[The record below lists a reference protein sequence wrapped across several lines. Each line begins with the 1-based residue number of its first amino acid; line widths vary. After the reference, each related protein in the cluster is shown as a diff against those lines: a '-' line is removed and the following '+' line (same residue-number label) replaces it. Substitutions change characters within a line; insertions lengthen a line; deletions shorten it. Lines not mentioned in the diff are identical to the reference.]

1 MGKEKKG
8 PKSEREYAE
17 EIRATVLDERR
28 DDIVIIFIPSHDR
41 KQRKL
46 NNQEFWAAG
55 GLKLFC
61 DLYGGAT
68 SFRAFRGVW
77 KSDDG
82 TDLYDE
88 PIMIQSLAKRE
99 NVVDEKRLEL
109 LVAFARDM
117 GSQTNQESVGLI
129 VNDVM
134 HYIYV

>member
-8 PKSEREYAE
+8 PKTEQDYAE
-17 EIRATVLDERR
+17 EIRAAVLEERR

-68 SFRAFRGVW
+68 AFKAFRGIW

-88 PIMIQSLAKRE
+88 PFMIQSLAKRE
-99 NVVDEKRLEL
+99 NVVDEKGLEM
-109 LVAFARDM
+109 LVGFCRQM
-117 GSQTNQESVGLI
+117 GKEMNQESVGLI